1 MTLKRFSRQFCWEND
16 STRKFK
22 DALRSSSTL
31 LLIQEFLDKNEFEPI
46 TNVNTSLE
54 KVEHIAIAT
63 AKRCLK
69 IKSFKRHKRVQSSS
83 NKKWFDK
90 ECRFKRA

>member
-16 STRKFK
+16 SAQKFK
-22 DALRSSSTL
+22 DVLRSSSTL
-31 LLIQEFLDKNEFEPI
+31 LLIQEFLNKNEPI

-54 KVEHIAIAT
+54 KVEHIATAI